1 MMTTAS
7 AASAGPALIESPAF
21 EVIRPRLSRT
31 TSDQRPVVLMTC
43 AIAGAGKSTLAK
55 TVTARLP
62 NFVRFSADQIVR
74 DRHGLYGIDFARDR
88 YAGYL
93 DDAQAQIKTSLAA
106 LIRSGGGGTRDA
118 VVDLSFYSKAY
129 RDEYKEV
136 VEGAGGRWV
145 LVFLDAAADKELLW
159 RRIQGRR
166 AARDSIPVESGARDG
181 DSAYDVERETFDMY
195 WKGFERPMGE
205 GEIRVPV
212 SWANNT

>member
-1 MMTTAS
+1 
-7 AASAGPALIESPAF
+7 
-21 EVIRPRLSRT
+21 
-31 TSDQRPVVLMTC
+31 MTC

-74 DRHGLYGIDFARDR
+74 DEHGLYGIDFARDK

-93 DDAQAQIKTSLAA
+93 DEAQAQIKTSLAA
-106 LIRSGGGGTRDA
+106 LIKSGGGGGGRDA

-129 RDEYKEV
+129 RDEYKAI
-136 VEGAGGRWV
+136 VEEAGGRWV

-205 GEIRVPV
+205 GEIRVLV
-212 SWANNT
+212 S